1 MHRAENDLVSLS
13 YLSLRGDNGRLGGSA
28 SLLLLQS
35 SAGWLLNRSAHSL
48 RRKAERHK
56 PTIKASE
63 GENGDAEM
71 KEREISQ
78 NGDLLPRNREEP
90 S

>member
-1 MHRAENDLVSLS
+1 MGLCVSPAAAVFS
-13 YLSLRGDNGRLGGSA
+13 WMAFESQRTFSPQKGMG
-28 SLLLLQS
+28 
-35 SAGWLLNRSAHSL
+35 
-48 RRKAERHK
+48 ERHK
-56 PTIKASE
+56 PAIKESE

-78 NGDLLPRNREEP
+78 NGDLLPRNRGEP

>member
-1 MHRAENDLVSLS
+1 MAFELQRAFSPQK
-13 YLSLRGDNGRLGGSA
+13 GMGG
-28 SLLLLQS
+28 
-35 SAGWLLNRSAHSL
+35 
-48 RRKAERHK
+48 RHK
-56 PTIKASE
+56 PAIKESE

-78 NGDLLPRNREEP
+78 NDDLLPRNRGEP